1 MLRSFNKKAQ
11 RILDNFAHYLNFY
24 LNSSVL
30 SAIQSMIF
38 SLKAGSWAAIQR
50 STCQRGAFPGE
61 HVHGC
66 CPITRLLLD
75 KASGRRQL
83 K

>member
-11 RILDNFAHYLNFY
+11 TILDNVAHYLNFD
-24 LNSSVL
+24 LNTGVL
-30 SAIQSMIF
+30 GAIRSTTF
-38 SLKAGSWAAIQR
+38 YLKAGSRIAIWR
-50 STCQRGAFPGE
+50 RTCQRGAFPAK
-61 HVHGC
+61 HMYRC
-66 CPITRLLLD
+66 CPIARLLLD